1 MSMLKNV
8 TIGQYYPGDSVVHR
22 LDPRTKLGLSVAFI
36 VMLFVVKGFLPYVWL
51 AALVLLVAQIASVP
65 LKVMMRGLKPLTF
78 IIGLTFLLHVFT
90 TRGGVTLWQLG
101 FLRIDSHGLAQG
113 AFLSIRLIML
123 VVATS
128 LLTLTTSPIALTDG
142 LEHIL
147 SPGAKLG
154 LPAHELAM
162 MMTIALRFIP
172 TLIDEADKIMRAQ
185 LARGADFETGG
196 LIKRAKNLL
205 PLLVPLFVSAFRR
218 ADELAMAMEARAYR
232 GGKGRTR
239 LKELQYTSSDFWA
252 YCLSG
257 LAFVAAY
264 YLGRWA

>member
-1 MSMLKNV
+1 MSILKNV

-22 LDPRTKLGLSVAFI
+22 LDPRTKLGLSFAFI
-36 VMLFVVKGFLPYVWL
+36 LVLFLVQGFLPYAWL
-51 AALVLLVAQIASVP
+51 AASVVLVAQIASVP
-65 LKVMMRGLKPLTF
+65 LKVMLRGLRPLRFIVALTF
-78 IIGLTFLLHVFT
+78 ILHLFT

-101 FLRIDSHGLAQG
+101 FLRIDSYGLAQG
-113 AFLSIRLIML
+113 AFLALRLVLL

-142 LEHIL
+142 LERIL

-232 GGKGRTR
+232 GGTQRTR
-239 LKELQYTSSDFWA
+239 LKVLKYSSNDLWA
-252 YCLSG
+252 ISLAG
-257 LAFVAAY
+257 LTFVIAH
-264 YLGRWA
+264 YLGRWG

>member
-1 MSMLKNV
+1 MSILKNV

-22 LDPRTKLGLSVAFI
+22 LDPRTKLGLSFAFI
-36 VMLFVVKGFLPYVWL
+36 VVLFIVKGFLPYAWL

-65 LKVMMRGLKPLTF
+65 LKVMLRGLKPLTF
-78 IIGLTFLLHVFT
+78 IIALTFLLHIFT
-90 TRGGVTLWQLG
+90 TRGGVVLWQLG
-101 FLRIDSHGLAQG
+101 FLRIDSNGLAQG
-113 AFLSIRLIML
+113 AFLSFRLILL

-142 LEHIL
+142 LERIL

-232 GGKGRTR
+232 GGKHRTR
-239 LKELQYTSSDFWA
+239 LKVLKYTSSDFWA
-252 YCLSG
+252 FCLSG
-257 LAFVAAY
+257 LAFGVAY

>member
-1 MSMLKNV
+1 MSILKNV

-22 LDPRTKLGLSVAFI
+22 LDPRTKLGLSFAFI
-36 VMLFVVKGFLPYVWL
+36 IVLFLVQGFLPYAWL

-65 LKVMMRGLKPLTF
+65 LRVMLRGLRPLKFIIALTF
-78 IIGLTFLLHVFT
+78 ILHVFT
-90 TRGGVTLWQLG
+90 TRGGVVLWHLG

-113 AFLSIRLIML
+113 AFLSFRLILL

-142 LEHIL
+142 LERIL

-232 GGKGRTR
+232 GGKHRTR
-239 LKELQYTSSDFWA
+239 LKVLQYTSSDYWA
-252 YCLSG
+252 FCLSAI
-257 LAFVAAY
+257 AFVIAY

>member
-1 MSMLKNV
+1 MSILKNI

-22 LDPRTKLGLSVAFI
+22 LDPRTKLGLSFAFI
-36 VMLFVVKGFLPYVWL
+36 VVLFLVKGFLPYAWL

-65 LKVMMRGLKPLTF
+65 LKVMLRGLKPLTF
-78 IIGLTFLLHVFT
+78 ILMLTFILHVFT

-101 FLRIDSHGLAQG
+101 FLRIESNGLAQG
-113 AFLSIRLIML
+113 AFLSFRLVLL

-142 LEHIL
+142 LERIL
-147 SPGAKLG
+147 NPAARLG

-232 GGKGRTR
+232 GGQNRTR
-239 LKELQYTSSDFWA
+239 LKVLKYSSVDFWA
-252 YCLSG
+252 LS
-257 LAFVAAY
+257 LSAVAFVIAH
-264 YLGRWA
+264 YLGRFV